1 MEMAFNAPVQPGQA
15 SFSGVNDPVLP
26 VFYRASKYM
35 PFQSEAEGRPV
46 FAAIDRV
53 VIRQQGE
60 VDSTIEDVH
69 ELHKQ
74 RWPQQW
80 AAYQLGLEQVVSGT
94 PLIELFPG
102 NPEVVAELKAANIHT
117 IEGLLACPDSAATA
131 SKVPFLGEWKKRAKV
146 YGDRMFKANGVAELE
161 AQNKALLER
170 LAALEAK
177 MTEPV
182 KKQKEAA

>member
-1 MEMAFNAPVQPGQA
+1 
-15 SFSGVNDPVLP
+15 
-26 VFYRASKYM
+26 VFK
-35 PFQSEAEGRPV
+35 
-46 FAAIDRV
+46 AIDRV

-69 ELHKQ
+69 EGHKM

-80 AAYQLGLEQVVSGT
+80 AAFQAGLEQIVSGT
-94 PLIELFPG
+94 PLLELFPG
-102 NPEVVAELKAANIHT
+102 NPEVVAELKAVNIHT
-117 IEGLLACPDSAATA
+117 IEGLLACPDSAQTA

-146 YGDRMFKANGVAELE
+146 YGERMFKANGVAELE
-161 AQNKALLER
+161 AQNRALQDR

-177 MTEPV
+177 LSEQPN